1 MDENRC
7 DGMLRF
13 FGALRS
19 RRGALAT
26 LAGLGLAAIAPPAHA
41 RKRKRKAQPRRAS
54 TENRIRAESASAA
67 AFVGTGDSDAESI
80 FVIAAFEPEQGSF
93 RGVPLWDHTHLTA
106 TVLAGGNADP
116 ALVAA
121 IHEAIRIWGNVLDGH
136 FGGLVTLED
145 VTDDDARAVKADMRV
160 HFIPHWG
167 DYAYAGKA
175 ACKDDRCLN
184 VYVKSEWP
192 PAACCKELNE
202 TVWAVTPEIA
212 GQIALHEIGHAL
224 GLGHA
229 ELLAATDDIMGY
241 GFAPWIASPPRDP
254 VISTCDLRVLDEV
267 FAWAVNG
274 TAPVRPTATRIDC
287 RTLEPV

>member
-1 MDENRC
+1 MDEDRI
-7 DGMLRF
+7 DGMSRSFGELRT
-13 FGALRS
+13 

-26 LAGLGLAAIAPPAHA
+26 VAGLGLAAMAPPAHA
-41 RKRKRKAQPRRAS
+41 RKRKRKARPQRAS
-54 TENRIRAESASAA
+54 SPNRIRTESASAA
-67 AFVGTGDSDAESI
+67 AFVGTGDSDADTVFI
-80 FVIAAFEPEQGSF
+80 LAAFDKHESAF
-93 RGVPLWDHTHLTA
+93 AAPLWDHTDFTA
-106 TVLAGGNADP
+106 ALLSGGNAEP

-121 IHEAIRIWGNVLDGH
+121 IRQAIAIWGKVLADH
-136 FGGLVTLED
+136 FNGLVTLTD
-145 VTDDDARAVKADMRV
+145 VTDDHARAVKADMRV

-167 DYAYAGKA
+167 SYAYAGHA
-175 ACKDDRCLN
+175 DCNSNRCLN

-202 TVWAVTPEIA
+202 TVWAVMPEIV

-229 ELLAATDDIMGY
+229 APLAATDDIMGY
-241 GFAPWIASPPRDP
+241 GFAPWVASPPYEP

-267 FAWAVNG
+267 FAWALNE

>member
-1 MDENRC
+1 MDEDRF
-7 DGMLRF
+7 DRMLRF
-13 FGALRS
+13 FGESRS

-26 LAGLGLAAIAPPAHA
+26 LAGLGLAAMVPPAHA
-41 RKRKRKAQPRRAS
+41 RKRKRKARPRRAS
-54 TENRIRAESASAA
+54 SLNRMRTESASAE
-67 AFVGTGDSDAESI
+67 AFVGIGDFDAESI
-80 FVIAAFEPEQGSF
+80 LVLAAFEPQQGSF

-116 ALVAA
+116 ALAAA
-121 IHEAIRIWGNVLDGH
+121 IHEAIRIWGDVLDRH
-136 FGGLVTLED
+136 FAGLVTLED
-145 VTDDDARAVKADMRV
+145 VTDDHARAVGADMRV

-202 TVWAVTPEIA
+202 TVWAVTPEIV

-229 ELLAATDDIMGY
+229 APLAATDDIMGY
-241 GFAPWIASPPRDP
+241 GFAPWVASPPYEP

-267 FAWAVNG
+267 FAWAVNE

-287 RTLEPV
+287 RTLAPV